1 MPDEEK
7 HEKPENQVE
16 ESQEIEREAARSLA
30 QAADSHATLEGFYA
44 INDVK
49 PDRKLE
55 EEARR
60 GLESNEG
67 NREKG
72 HSVP

>member
-1 MPDEEK
+1 MPDQEE

-30 QAADSHATLEGFYA
+30 QAADSNATLEGFYA

-49 PDRKLE
+49 PDPNLE

-60 GLESNEG
+60 DLESNDG
-67 NREKG
+67 DREKG
-72 HSVP
+72 HPIP